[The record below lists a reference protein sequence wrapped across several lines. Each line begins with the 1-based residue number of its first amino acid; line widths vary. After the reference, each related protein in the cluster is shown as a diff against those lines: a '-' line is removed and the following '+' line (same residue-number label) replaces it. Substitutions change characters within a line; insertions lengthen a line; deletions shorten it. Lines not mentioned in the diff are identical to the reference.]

1 MPTATR
7 STMPPRAVSPRHAVL
22 EEAIGIVLREVRAG
36 FSTFCTML
44 AARLLE
50 PCPPAADSRD
60 RLRAASLL
68 RDHATLLP
76 LALGVLE
83 RVLREELAQLAPQ
96 PRPSREADLPLAL
109 VPYEEMDQRVAF
121 AAMAR
126 PFDAAHADALA
137 TLNARLARLFERH
150 ALRVN
155 PFRPEVFIAALHQ
168 AWSAFDGEE
177 ASGAAVLAL
186 LQGDCFH
193 DLGGIYGAVDRALED
208 HGVVAGPVRRPWARQ
223 DIQAQAHD
231 ARREARL
238 ASQLRAFF
246 GQSGAD
252 GAPQGGRAGG
262 QASAQTSGQPEGQAS
277 GLSSGL
283 TGGATSGQAAA
294 LDPRLLEW
302 LASMPTGQGANAAPL
317 ASLKRAAPRGM
328 LSRADE
334 GTIDLLGAV
343 FETVSGD
350 QAISPESRELLQLLQ
365 LPLLKA
371 ALADKEFFFQAE
383 HPARTLLELLSRMG
397 WERSLAG
404 AERRDD
410 PQFQA
415 MRRSVD
421 LAARDGD
428 AATTAF
434 AQAVRELEAALKV
447 EEADAAAALAVPV
460 ASALKQEKTATAR
473 RAARDAVALRVGTGE
488 VVAVVEAFL
497 ENKWTDVLTVAYSI
511 DDDKPGAVRHATQ
524 AMDDLLWSVRPK
536 LGAEERKA
544 LIAKLPGLLATLN
557 RWLDVIKWQD
567 ADRLRFFAELA
578 DCHASIVRA
587 PLDMPAERRLEL
599 SVQATQLAAE
609 RRLARAAQAPRTAGV
624 ARTAPEDELAGLARG
639 TWFDFTEEGV
649 SRKVKLAWISPL
661 RSLYIFSSGTRQEA
675 FSLPAQDLV
684 RRLNAGTA
692 TVLQAEG
699 VVVRA
704 LSRALAVN
712 DADTD
717 PAVAA

>member
-22 EEAIGIVLREVRAG
+22 EEAIGIALREVRAG
-36 FSTFCTML
+36 FATFCTTL

-50 PCPPAADSRD
+50 PCPPPADPRD

-76 LALGVLE
+76 FVLGALE
-83 RVLREELAQLAPQ
+83 RALREELAQLAPQ
-96 PRPSREADLPLAL
+96 PRPSREADQPLAL

-177 ASGAAVLAL
+177 GSGAAVMAL

-193 DLGGIYGAVDRALED
+193 DLGGIYAAVDRALD
-208 HGVVAGPVRRPWARQ
+208 GHGVLAGPVRRPWARQ

-238 ASQLRAFF
+238 ASQLREFF

-252 GAPQGGRAGG
+252 GAPEGGPAGG

-277 GLSSGL
+277 GL
-283 TGGATSGQAAA
+283 TGGAISGQAAA

-302 LASMPTGQGANAAPL
+302 LASMPLAQGANAAPL
-317 ASLKRAAPRGM
+317 ASLKRAAPQGI

-410 PQFQA
+410 RQFQA

-428 AATTAF
+428 AATAAF
-434 AQAVRELEAALKV
+434 AQAVRELEAALQV

-536 LGAEERKA
+536 LGADERKA

-609 RRLARAAQAPRTAGV
+609 RRLARAAQAPRTPGV

-639 TWFDFTEEGV
+639 TWFDFTEEGA

-661 RSLYIFSSGTRQEA
+661 RSLYIFSSGTREEA
-675 FSLPAQDLV
+675 FSLPAQVLV
-684 RRLNAGTA
+684 QRLNAGTA

-712 DADTD
+712 DVGTD
-717 PAVAA
+717 AAVAA

>member
-1 MPTATR
+1 
-7 STMPPRAVSPRHAVL
+7 MPPRAVSPRHAVL
-22 EEAIGIVLREVRAG
+22 EEAIGIALREVRAG
-36 FSTFCTML
+36 FATFCTAL

-50 PCPPAADSRD
+50 PCQPPGDPRD

-76 LALGVLE
+76 LVLGALE
-83 RVLREELAQLAPQ
+83 RALREELAQLAPQ
-96 PRPSREADLPLAL
+96 PRPSREADQPLAL

-137 TLNARLARLFERH
+137 TLNARLARLLERH
-150 ALRVN
+150 TLRVN

-168 AWSAFDGEE
+168 AWAGFDGEE
-177 ASGAAVLAL
+177 GSGTAVMAL
-186 LQGDCFH
+186 LQADCFL
-193 DLGGIYGAVDRALED
+193 DLGGIYAAVDRALD
-208 HGVVAGPVRRPWARQ
+208 GHGVLAGPVRRPWARQ

-238 ASQLRAFF
+238 ASQLREFF

-252 GAPQGGRAGG
+252 GAPQGGL
-262 QASAQTSGQPEGQAS
+262 ASTQTSGQPGGRGSGQTGGQTSGQA
-277 GLSSGL
+277 SGL
-283 TGGATSGQAAA
+283 TGGAISGQAAA

-302 LASMPTGQGANAAPL
+302 LASMPPAQGANAVPL

-410 PQFQA
+410 RQFQA

-684 RRLNAGTA
+684 QRLNAGTA